1 MFALALRSLRQRPGR
16 ATATLLSAFLGAA
29 VVMTFNSLHDTAAR
43 PGVDSVSAESLSTA
57 AGVVGGYGTL
67 LVFFAI
73 ASTLTVNVRQRGAEM
88 ELLRCSGATPAQ
100 IRRMVVGEAVA
111 IALAGAVLAIGPA
124 MLGGRALL
132 GVFQDGGQVARSVD
146 YSFGPVALG
155 SGIGITVPA
164 AAFLAVRRVT
174 LRPRPR
180 GRARTFLA
188 YAALVA
194 GGAAVCSTF
203 AFSAEDAA
211 LMAPPAYGAILLSVG
226 CALLAPRLLECLLD
240 RLPLAGPSGYLAVR
254 NLRRRAAEMS
264 GVLMPLILFTCMASA
279 TLTMQAVES
288 DAIRASGVPKSVD
301 AKNLETL
308 NLTVVGVIVVFCCVM
323 LINSLYAATTYR
335 GREFGQQRLV
345 GATPGAGARGG
356 RRRGSDPDGDGCLLR
371 HPGRARRGPRVQRRP
386 HGLPV
391 AGPGTWYLAR
401 RRRGRGRGDPG
412 DRPVHGP
419 PHPADAG
426 RGGGDPGRVN
436 GRRTVG
442 RGRDMR
448 AGAALAPDRPS
459 GHDGLQGRR
468 FPPPGSRPR
477 RGR

>member
-1 MFALALRSLRQRPGR
+1 MFALALCSLRQRPGR

-111 IALAGAVLAIGPA
+111 IALVGAVLAIGPA

-132 GVFQDGGQVARSVD
+132 GVFQDSSQVARSVD
-146 YSFGPVALG
+146 HSFGPVALG
-155 SGIGITVPA
+155 SGIGITVSA
-164 AAFLAVRRVT
+164 AAGAAFLAVRRVT
-174 LRPRPR
+174 LRRRPR

-188 YAALVA
+188 YAALLA

-226 CALLAPRLLECLLD
+226 CALLAPRLLEGLLD
-240 RLPLAGPSGYLAVR
+240 RLPLTGPSGYLAVR

-288 DAIRASGVPKSVD
+288 DAIKASGVPKSVD

-345 GATPGAGARGG
+345 GATPGQVLGVVGAEGLILTVTGVFLGTVAGLAGVLAFSAVRTD
-356 RRRGSDPDGDGCLLR
+356 SPW
-371 HPGRARRGPRVQRRP
+371 PGQGPAIWLAVVAVAAAVTLGTILFTARRTLRTPA
-386 HGLPV
+386 V
-391 AGPGTWYLAR
+391 AAVTLVA
-401 RRRGRGRGDPG
+401 
-412 DRPVHGP
+412 
-419 PHPADAG
+419 
-426 RGGGDPGRVN
+426 
-436 GRRTVG
+436 
-442 RGRDMR
+442 
-448 AGAALAPDRPS
+448 
-459 GHDGLQGRR
+459 
-468 FPPPGSRPR
+468 
-477 RGR
+477 

>member
-29 VVMTFNSLHDTAAR
+29 IVMTFDSLHDTAAQ
-43 PGVDSVSAESLSTA
+43 PGVDSVSAGSLSTA
-57 AGVVGGYGTL
+57 ASVVGGYGTL
-67 LVFFAI
+67 LVFFAV

-100 IRRMVVGEAVA
+100 IGRMVVGEAVA
-111 IALAGAVLAIGPA
+111 IAVVGAVLAIGPA

-132 GVFQDGGQVARSVD
+132 GVFQDSGQVARSVD

-164 AAFLAVRRVT
+164 AAGAALLAVRRMT
-174 LRPRPR
+174 LRRRPR
-180 GRARTFLA
+180 SRARTFLA
-188 YAALVA
+188 YTALLV

-226 CALLAPRLLECLLD
+226 CALLAPRLLEGLLD

-288 DAIRASGVPKSVD
+288 DAIKASGVPKSVD

-335 GREFGQQRLV
+335 SREFGQQRLA
-345 GATPGAGARGG
+345 GATPGQVLGVVGTEGLILTVTGVFLGTLAGLSGVLAFSAVRTD
-356 RRRGSDPDGDGCLLR
+356 SPW
-371 HPGRARRGPRVQRRP
+371 PGQGPGIWLAVVAVAAAVTLGTALFTARRILRTPA
-386 HGLPV
+386 V
-391 AGPGTWYLAR
+391 AAVTLVA
-401 RRRGRGRGDPG
+401 
-412 DRPVHGP
+412 
-419 PHPADAG
+419 
-426 RGGGDPGRVN
+426 
-436 GRRTVG
+436 
-442 RGRDMR
+442 
-448 AGAALAPDRPS
+448 
-459 GHDGLQGRR
+459 
-468 FPPPGSRPR
+468 
-477 RGR
+477 

>member
-43 PGVDSVSAESLSTA
+43 AGVDSVSAQSLSTA

-88 ELLRCSGATPAQ
+88 ELLRCSGATSAQ
-100 IRRMVVGEAVA
+100 IGRMVVGEAVA
-111 IALAGAVLAIGPA
+111 IALVGAVLAIGPA

-132 GVFQDGGQVARSVD
+132 GVFQDSGQVARSVD
-146 YSFGPVALG
+146 HSFGPVALG
-155 SGIGITVPA
+155 SGIGITVSA
-164 AAFLAVRRVT
+164 AAGAAVLAVRRVT
-174 LRPRPR
+174 LRRRPQ

-188 YAALVA
+188 YAALLV

-226 CALLAPRLLECLLD
+226 CALLAPRLLEGLLD

-288 DAIRASGVPKSVD
+288 DAIKASGVPKSVD

-345 GATPGAGARGG
+345 GATPGQVLRVVGVEGLILTVTGVFFGTLAGLAGVLAFSAVRTDSPWPAQG
-356 RRRGSDPDGDGCLLR
+356 
-371 HPGRARRGPRVQRRP
+371 PGIWLAVVAVAAAVTLGTVLFTARRALRTPA
-386 HGLPV
+386 V
-391 AGPGTWYLAR
+391 AAVTLVA
-401 RRRGRGRGDPG
+401 
-412 DRPVHGP
+412 
-419 PHPADAG
+419 
-426 RGGGDPGRVN
+426 
-436 GRRTVG
+436 
-442 RGRDMR
+442 
-448 AGAALAPDRPS
+448 
-459 GHDGLQGRR
+459 
-468 FPPPGSRPR
+468 
-477 RGR
+477 